1 MMTKNTSDKKL
12 CADLERHLNQKMA
25 KYLAEICDEV
35 MIEHPRADPVAVAR
49 TLAVALSS
57 VDVIALTKT
66 ITSKSVM
73 TERAS
78 A

>member
-1 MMTKNTSDKKL
+1 MSKISSDQKL

-25 KYLAEICDEV
+25 QYLADICDEV
-35 MIEHPRADPVAVAR
+35 MLERPRADPVSVAR

>member
-1 MMTKNTSDKKL
+1 MNSNNNDHQL
-12 CADLERHLNQKMA
+12 CADLENQRNQRVA
-25 KYLAEICDEV
+25 KLLADICDEV
-35 MIEHPRADPVAVAR
+35 LIDHPRVNPVTVAR

>member
-1 MMTKNTSDKKL
+1 MSKITSDQKL
-12 CADLERHLNQKMA
+12 CADLERRLNPKMA
-25 KYLAEICDEV
+25 QALAEICDEV
-35 MIEHPRADPVAVAR
+35 MIEHPRADPVSVAR

-57 VDVIALTKT
+57 VDVIALTQT

>member
-1 MMTKNTSDKKL
+1 MKDDCKL
-12 CADLERHLNQKMA
+12 CADLEKQLNQRVA
-25 KYLAEICDEV
+25 KLLADICDEV
-35 MIEHPRADPVAVAR
+35 LIDHPRVNPVSVAR

>member
-1 MMTKNTSDKKL
+1 MSKITSDQKL
-12 CADLERHLNQKMA
+12 CADLEKQLNQRVA
-25 KYLAEICDEV
+25 KLLADICDEV
-35 MIEHPRADPVAVAR
+35 LIDHPRVNPVSVAR

>member
-1 MMTKNTSDKKL
+1 MSDTIRDQKL
-12 CADLERHLNQKMA
+12 CADLERHLNKKMA
-25 KYLAEICDEV
+25 QYLAEICDEV

>member
-1 MMTKNTSDKKL
+1 MMNDDRKL
-12 CADLERHLNQKMA
+12 CADLERRLNQKMA
-25 KYLAEICDEV
+25 KYLADICDEV
-35 MIEHPRADPVAVAR
+35 MIEHPRADPVSVAR

-57 VDVIALTKT
+57 VDVIALTQT

-73 TERAS
+73 TGRAS

>member
-1 MMTKNTSDKKL
+1 MSKITSDQKL
-12 CADLERHLNQKMA
+12 CAALEKQLNQRVA
-25 KYLAEICDEV
+25 KLLADICDEA
-35 MIEHPRADPVAVAR
+35 MIEHPRANPASVAR

-66 ITSKSVM
+66 ITSKSIM

>member
-1 MMTKNTSDKKL
+1 MNDRKNDQKL

-35 MIEHPRADPVAVAR
+35 MIEHPRADPIAVAR
-49 TLAVALSS
+49 TIAVALSS

-73 TERAS
+73 IERPTA
-78 A
+78 